1 MKDKN
6 YMIIS
11 IEVGFPGGS
20 AVKESACNVGN
31 LGLISGLGRS
41 LGKGKGYLPRSRLIQ
56 GTRRRDGVG
65 EDQETIA

>member
-1 MKDKN
+1 
-6 YMIIS
+6 MIIS

-41 LGKGKGYLPRSRLIQ
+41 LGKGKGYLPGSSP
-56 GTRRRDGVG
+56 D
-65 EDQETIA
+65 